1 MYLSE
6 RFVTASDLN
15 QVEKYADRLFAKVGV
30 DIEFTR
36 HFVDRVNDER
46 NKKQISVAELVRI
59 FNKVY
64 QKFGKAI
71 ARLGPDAEAVMK
83 DMITTTD
90 KMDSYFLNFSDGMP
104 MYSNDTMYYQG
115 DDARKHTRDM
125 VNKMRKMGIKV
136 LSYFINDRYR

>member
-30 DIEFTR
+30 DVEFTR

-71 ARLGPDAEAVMK
+71 A
-83 DMITTTD
+83 
-90 KMDSYFLNFSDGMP
+90 
-104 MYSNDTMYYQG
+104 
-115 DDARKHTRDM
+115 
-125 VNKMRKMGIKV
+125 
-136 LSYFINDRYR
+136 